1 MTLQDLSTNDIE
13 SGKLPLRYL
22 LADSLYYPA
31 CDIDGGVVKYC
42 NEHFDEMGIC
52 SYVFADYA
60 TGEDRLEE
68 YLDGFRGYSLLA
80 ARTLRPSDIGA
91 DKPLQMPDGIDPKE
105 YLRYRQNWKP
115 FAKWAVFERDIEFGE
130 EHGPERFS
138 LLYLGAEGAAAY
150 SGLYLANKITPKA
163 MAVIQPG
170 TGFGLNWTDFTNPE
184 APLAKTVMMGDV
196 MPEYFFY
203 GGHGDSDY
211 NDFAWHGYVLLGRII
226 DYYLAEG
233 GCVTIWRKRTC
244 LNNSM
249 SSFGK

>member
-1 MTLQDLSTNDIE
+1 MIEQLLALSINDIE
-13 SGKLPLRYL
+13 SGQLPLRDL
-22 LADSLYYPA
+22 LVDSLYYPA

-42 NEHFDEMGIC
+42 NEHFDEMEIC
-52 SYVFADYA
+52 SYVYADYA

-91 DKPLQMPDGIDPKE
+91 DKPLMKPDGIDPKE
-105 YLRYRQNWKP
+105 YLRYRQNWRH
-115 FAKWAVFERDIEFGE
+115 FAKWTVFERDPEFGK
-130 EHGPERFS
+130 EHGPQRFS

-184 APLAKTVMMGDV
+184 APLAKTVMMSDV

-203 GGHGDSDY
+203 GGHGDSSY
-211 NDFAWHGYVLLGRII
+211 KDFAWPGYNMIGMITN
-226 DYYLAEG
+226 YYPKAEG
-233 GCVTIWRKRTC
+233 SVTIWRHDI
-244 LNNSM
+244 L
-249 SSFGK
+249 